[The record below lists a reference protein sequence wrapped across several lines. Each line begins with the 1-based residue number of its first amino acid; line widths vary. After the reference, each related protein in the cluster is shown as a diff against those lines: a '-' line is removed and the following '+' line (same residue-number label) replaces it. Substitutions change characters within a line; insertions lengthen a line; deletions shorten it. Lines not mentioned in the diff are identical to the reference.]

1 MAQSYSQLIGAKA
14 SGGSGIR
21 DWVNQSVV
29 PVTELL
35 LEAEA
40 YIYQTLRAREMI
52 REIAWTAAVGA
63 STLAF
68 PVAPSYLLIEPI
80 TLSVDGI
87 YQKPAGMDYC
97 HEASAFRQYR
107 DESGDLIEGL
117 PNEWA
122 IFNEVINFNF
132 ELDEALAGDFL
143 YYGQPPALSAS
154 NETNFLTVRFP
165 TLLRQVCTML
175 GYEYLKQF
183 DARAE
188 QKILADEAIAKAN
201 AVADGVRR
209 GQWR

>member
-1 MAQSYSQLIGAKA
+1 MALSYTLLTGAK
-14 SGGSGIR
+14 SGTGTIK

-29 PVTELL
+29 PVTEILT
-35 LEAEA
+35 EAES
-40 YIYQTLRAREMI
+40 YIYQTLRAREML
-52 REIAWTAAVGA
+52 RETSWSAALGA
-63 STLAF
+63 STLAL
-68 PVAPSYLLIEPI
+68 PVASASIYAMIEPI

-87 YQKPAGMDYC
+87 YPKPDGMDYV
-97 HEASAFRQYR
+97 HEALFNQYR
-107 DESGDLIEGL
+107 DEDGALLTGT
-117 PNEWA
+117 PNEWT

-154 NETNFLTVRFP
+154 NETNFLTNRFP
-165 TLLRQVCTML
+165 TLLRQVCTMFS
-175 GYEYLKQF
+175 YEYLKQL

-188 QKILADEAIAKAN
+188 QKVLADDAIAKAN